1 MNSVESQFAA
11 QPGAKNAYAVLSQ
24 RARWLQGRVQS
35 SLLTALLIYKLLTL
49 FAFVP
54 LMQSLWAMALRF
66 SPTQYI
72 TTDNLAGLLR
82 APTLLAAIFVIVT
95 CTAWWA
101 LFEFALILCGLD
113 YARHSQRCRLLPL
126 LRRAALSIRHAFLPK
141 NWGALLYAAVLLP
154 FTNVFL
160 TSNYISQLAVPEYI
174 AEVIHG
180 NLLGH
185 IAYTVVFLLLCALS
199 VGWILSLHYFILEGK
214 DFRAAHH
221 AAFAWIREHP
231 VKKVL
236 MLARWYLRVLIKCV
250 LLVLL
255 PSLMLYILLAMVG
268 LYSNILMLALW
279 RSYLLILLPF
289 SVYLLDCLMTLS
301 FEAFLSAAYYEQ
313 ADAVSPEDSALNSQH
328 YRKRGRLFLGTAWT
342 VILLAWLS
350 VGLAAAVMP
359 DVAQALVSYFVPA
372 TTVTSHR
379 GYSAVAPEN
388 TLPAFE
394 AAINAGADCAELDVQ
409 MTKDG
414 VVMVTH
420 DTNLK
425 RTTGCNAN
433 IYDLTYDEVRAL
445 DAGSFMG
452 AEFAGTKIPTLQ
464 EVLDLC
470 KGRIRLNIE
479 IKSSSVTPD
488 LEAETARLITE
499 NGWVND
505 CVVTSLDYN
514 SLVKVKQAAP
524 EIRCGYILAVGVG
537 NYYDLPAADF
547 FSVESTFIT
556 SGMVQQL
563 HQRGKTVSA
572 WTIDREDDAR
582 KMQELGVDDIITGD
596 PLMVQRVLA
605 ESSENEQLL
614 ESFRD
619 FFYEFLPQRDDPF
632 AEIQS
637 LLASA

>member
-1 MNSVESQFAA
+1 MNSVESPSTA
-11 QPGAKNAYAVLSQ
+11 QPGAKSAYACLAQ

-54 LMQSLWAMALRF
+54 LMQYLWATALRF

-72 TTDNLAGLLR
+72 TTDNLAGLLH
-82 APTLLAAIFVIVT
+82 APTLLVAILVIVT

-160 TSNYISQLAVPEYI
+160 TSDYISQLAVPEYI

-180 NLLGH
+180 NPIGH
-185 IAYTVVFLLLCALS
+185 VAYTIIFFLLCALS

-214 DFRAAHH
+214 SFRDAHR
-221 AAFAWIREHP
+221 AAFAWIRERP
-231 VKKVL
+231 VRKIV
-236 MLARWYLRVLIKCV
+236 MLARWYLRVLIKCS

-255 PSLMLYILLAMVG
+255 PSLVLFAILAAIG

-289 SVYLLDCLMTLS
+289 SGYLLDCLMTLS
-301 FEAFLSAAYYEQ
+301 FEAFLSSAYYEQ
-313 ADAVSPEDSALNSQH
+313 EGTASAEDFAANQQR
-328 YRKRGRLFLGTAWT
+328 YRKRGRLFLVTSWG
-342 VILLAWLS
+342 VILAAWLGL
-350 VGLAAAVMP
+350 GLAAAIIP
-359 DVAQALVSYFVPA
+359 DVAQALVAYFVPT

-433 IYDLTYDEVRAL
+433 IYDLIYDEVRAL
-445 DAGSFMG
+445 DAGSYMG
-452 AEFAGTKIPTLQ
+452 AEFASTKIPTLQ

-479 IKSSSVTPD
+479 IKPSSVTPD
-488 LEAETARLITE
+488 LAAETARLITE

-514 SLVKVKQAAP
+514 SLVAVKQAAP

-572 WTIDREDDAR
+572 WTIDRESDAR
-582 KMQELGVDDIITGD
+582 RMLDLGVDDIITGD
-596 PLMVQRVLA
+596 PLMVKRVLA
-605 ESSENEQLL
+605 ENSDEEQLL
-614 ESFRD
+614 VSFRD
-619 FFYEFLPQRDDPF
+619 LFHAYIPQRDDPF

-637 LLASA
+637 LLAAA